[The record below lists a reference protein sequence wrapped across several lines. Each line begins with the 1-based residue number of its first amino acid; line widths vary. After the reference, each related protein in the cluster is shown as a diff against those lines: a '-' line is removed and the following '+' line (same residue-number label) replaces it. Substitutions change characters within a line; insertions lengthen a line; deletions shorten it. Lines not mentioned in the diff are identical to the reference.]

1 MTRETE
7 PGCAGGASGTNGRAA
22 RCGALDGE
30 LRRYQAF
37 SRPFSPH
44 VHDAYVIGAVRA
56 GRRALTCNGEDLA
69 LRAGNLLVLNPG
81 DVHGCAQEG
90 AEPLAYDSVALG
102 RGLVEE
108 LTGTHGVRLRGPV
121 LRDEGLG
128 RLADGALDALET
140 GDEALAE
147 EALCLL
153 LGALRE
159 EAGDGGSRDG
169 GAPAGAE
176 GRPAGGDPQ
185 DQPRAAASAGSSP
198 EPSPHAPAGCP
209 DGLDRAAAYLRRHLG
224 DAVRLEDLAARAGMS
239 RYQLVRAWRR
249 RFGLTPMQALASQ
262 RVEHARALLAAGATP
277 AEAAQACGFSDQ
289 AHLTRAFRDRLGL
302 TPAAYRRAVRE
313 EQASAGSSPGPEQPA
328 GSEAAARRQ
337 PHASLGSEPACRPPH
352 APREDA
358 R

>member
-1 MTRETE
+1 MTKETE

-69 LRAGNLLVLNPG
+69 LRAGDLLVLNPG

-90 AEPLAYDSVALG
+90 AEPLAYDSMALG

-108 LTGTHGVRLRGPV
+108 LTGARDVRLRGPV

-128 RLADGALDALET
+128 RLADGALDALEA

-147 EALCLL
+147 ETLCLL

-159 EAGDGGSRDG
+159 EADDL
-169 GAPAGAE
+169 GAPRSAE
-176 GRPAGGDPQ
+176 GRPAGDSLRG
-185 DQPRAAASAGSSP
+185 QPRGAAPAGSSP
-198 EPSPHAPAGCP
+198 EPSTHAPVGCP
-209 DGLDRAAAYLRRHLG
+209 DGLDRAAAYLRRHLA
-224 DAVRLEDLAARAGMS
+224 DAVRLADLAVCAEMS

-313 EQASAGSSPGPEQPA
+313 EGAAGSSAPEGPA
-328 GSEAAARRQ
+328 GNEAAAG
-337 PHASLGSEPACRPPH
+337 ASLGNDPACRQPRT
-352 APREDA
+352 PREDA

>member
-69 LRAGNLLVLNPG
+69 LRAGDLLVLNPG

-108 LTGTHGVRLRGPV
+108 LTGARDVRLRGPV

-140 GDEALAE
+140 GDEALA
-147 EALCLL
+147 
-153 LGALRE
+153 
-159 EAGDGGSRDG
+159 
-169 GAPAGAE
+169 
-176 GRPAGGDPQ
+176 
-185 DQPRAAASAGSSP
+185 
-198 EPSPHAPAGCP
+198 
-209 DGLDRAAAYLRRHLG
+209 
-224 DAVRLEDLAARAGMS
+224 
-239 RYQLVRAWRR
+239 
-249 RFGLTPMQALASQ
+249 
-262 RVEHARALLAAGATP
+262 
-277 AEAAQACGFSDQ
+277 
-289 AHLTRAFRDRLGL
+289 
-302 TPAAYRRAVRE
+302 
-313 EQASAGSSPGPEQPA
+313 
-328 GSEAAARRQ
+328 
-337 PHASLGSEPACRPPH
+337 
-352 APREDA
+352 
-358 R
+358 

>member
-1 MTRETE
+1 MAAKDE
-7 PGCAGGASGTNGRAA
+7 PRQARGLPEANGRAT

-37 SRPFSPH
+37 SRPFAPH
-44 VHDAYVIGAVRA
+44 AHDAYVIGAVRA

-69 LRAGNLLVLNPG
+69 LGPGDLLVLNPG
-81 DVHGCAQEG
+81 DVHGCTQEG
-90 AEPLAYDSVALG
+90 AEPLAYDSAALG

-108 LTGTHGVRLRGPV
+108 LTGTRDVRLRGPV
-121 LRDEGLG
+121 LHGEELG
-128 RLADGALDALET
+128 RLADEALNALEA

-153 LGALRE
+153 LGALRDDAE
-159 EAGDGGSRDG
+159 D
-169 GAPAGAE
+169 GAPARGAE
-176 GRPAGGDPQ
+176 PGT
-185 DQPRAAASAGSSP
+185 
-198 EPSPHAPAGCP
+198 P
-209 DGLDRAAAYLRRHLG
+209 DGLDEAAAYLRCHLA
-224 DAVRLEDLAARAGMS
+224 DVVRLADLAAQAGMS

-262 RVEHARALLAAGATP
+262 RVEHARALLAAGAAP
-277 AEAAQACGFSDQ
+277 AEAAQASGFSDQ

-313 EQASAGSSPGPEQPA
+313 EGAVEPA
-328 GSEAAARRQ
+328 HPAKGGEARRAGV
-337 PHASLGSEPACRPPH
+337 PRRPSRT
-352 APREDA
+352 PREGD

>member
-69 LRAGNLLVLNPG
+69 LRAGDLLVLNPG

-90 AEPLAYDSVALG
+90 AEPLAYDSMALG

-108 LTGTHGVRLRGPV
+108 LTGARDVRLRGPV

-128 RLADGALDALET
+128 RLADEALDALET

-147 EALCLL
+147 ETLCLL

-159 EAGDGGSRDG
+159 EADDL
-169 GAPAGAE
+169 GAPRSAE

-313 EQASAGSSPGPEQPA
+313 EGAAGSSAPEGPA
-328 GSEAAARRQ
+328 GNEAAAG
-337 PHASLGSEPACRPPH
+337 ASLGSEPARRQPRT
-352 APREDA
+352 PREDA

>member
-1 MTRETE
+1 MARETE
-7 PGCAGGASGTNGRAA
+7 PGCARGASGTNGRAA
-22 RCGALDGE
+22 RCGSLDGE

-37 SRPFSPH
+37 SRPFPPH

-56 GRRALTCNGEDLA
+56 GQRALTCNGEDLA
-69 LRAGNLLVLNPG
+69 LRAGDLLVLNPG

-159 EAGDGGSRDG
+159 EADDL
-169 GAPAGAE
+169 GAPRSAE
-176 GRPAGGDPQ
+176 GRPAGDSLRG
-185 DQPRAAASAGSSP
+185 QPRGAAPAGSSP

-224 DAVRLEDLAARAGMS
+224 DAVRLEDLAVCAEMS

-313 EQASAGSSPGPEQPA
+313 EGAAGSSASEGPA
-328 GSEAAARRQ
+328 GNEAATG
-337 PHASLGSEPACRPPH
+337 ASLGSEPARRPPH

>member
-69 LRAGNLLVLNPG
+69 LRAGDLLVLNPG

-90 AEPLAYDSVALG
+90 AEPLAYDSMALG

-108 LTGTHGVRLRGPV
+108 LTGARDVRLRGPV

-128 RLADGALDALET
+128 RLADEALDALET

-147 EALCLL
+147 ETLCLL

-159 EAGDGGSRDG
+159 EADDL
-169 GAPAGAE
+169 GAPRSAE